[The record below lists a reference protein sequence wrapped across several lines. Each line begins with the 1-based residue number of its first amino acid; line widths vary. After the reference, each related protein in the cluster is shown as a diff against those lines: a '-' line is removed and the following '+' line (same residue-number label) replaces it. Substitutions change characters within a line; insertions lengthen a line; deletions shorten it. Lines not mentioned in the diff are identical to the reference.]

1 MTPLA
6 KTAYG
11 RNAILTASPAALVV
25 MLCDRLV
32 LDLKRAKEAQEV
44 GDWVEAHNQLI
55 HAQAILAELMKALN
69 VDAWDGAENLMAQYW
84 YMHQGLVLANIHR
97 DVARTVEV
105 LELAEPLAETW
116 RQAAEQATSGGTARG
131 SA

>member
-32 LDLKRAKEAQEV
+32 LDLKRSQEAQEKE
-44 GDWVEAHNQLI
+44 DWVEAHNQLI
-55 HAQAILAELMKALN
+55 HAQAILAELMNSLN
-69 VDAWDGAENLMAQYW
+69 VDAWDGAENVMAQYS

-97 DVARTVEV
+97 DVARTTEV
-105 LELAEPLAETW
+105 LELAEPLADTW
-116 RQAAEQATSGGTARG
+116 RQAAEAVTAGDMARRG
-131 SA
+131 A